1 MKNKVKIGLLA
12 ISIFILIVYAI
23 VVYMF
28 DCNSKMGIVIS
39 VSIVFM
45 DAFTFILDYS
55 NMISNAPAIIT
66 LLLLNRSLMIGL
78 GDRFWIY
85 GYMILYIIY
94 AVAFIYII
102 AKNNFPFSS
111 DIILKS
117 SRMGNLMKRAK
128 NKSFT
133 AEKMLK

>member
-1 MKNKVKIGLLA
+1 MVKGGLIA
-12 ISIFILIVYAI
+12 ASIFILVVYSI

-28 DCNSKMGIVIS
+28 DSQSKMGIVIS
-39 VSIVFM
+39 VSIFFM
-45 DAFTFILDYS
+45 DFFTFILDFS
-55 NMISNAPAIIT
+55 NMISNAPAIVT

-85 GYMILYIIY
+85 GYMVLYIIY

-111 DIILKS
+111 DIVLKS

-133 AEKMLK
+133 TEKMLK

>member
-1 MKNKVKIGLLA
+1 
-12 ISIFILIVYAI
+12 
-23 VVYMF
+23 
-28 DCNSKMGIVIS
+28 
-39 VSIVFM
+39 
-45 DAFTFILDYS
+45 
-55 NMISNAPAIIT
+55 
-66 LLLLNRSLMIGL
+66 MIGL

-111 DIILKS
+111 DIVLKS
-117 SRMGNLMKRAK
+117 SRMGNLIKRAK

-133 AEKMLK
+133 TEKMLK